1 MAASFG
7 IDRLKAEGRATSRR
21 QLFEVDVKA
30 GQETLQRVKLNHGQV
45 LCLCRLDQRELPM
58 TVAKLDNSYH
68 LRRFK
73 NQGSLHHPDCAS
85 YGGINER
92 AAELYDQS
100 VVSEVGDKLS
110 VKIDGPMS
118 EIVADGFKDDAPAV
132 VWKATKRMPRP
143 SMTLLGFLNYLW
155 EECELNIWRP
165 RMEGK
170 RGHWTVRNEISK
182 VAAGM
187 LFKQNRRL
195 SDFLFI
201 PDQNGDAKA
210 RTLTSKALTDH
221 LRRVAGLG
229 KPNEACYGIVIGE
242 ILAISSTKDKGKGL
256 HIKLK
261 GMDTPIW
268 DNHGV
273 IGRLESSF
281 RNPIGRHYQR
291 MEQERQERTARAN
304 GDTSRTGTKPLEST
318 FKLMGIFLL
327 GLNKKGDG
335 PVLKRAAL
343 METSARYIPIASE
356 YEGRVEQKL
365 HAEGRAF
372 SKPLVYDGERAVFP
386 DFELLDT
393 SHLVHPALE
402 VYGYDGDEYE
412 ERKREKHVQYKKE
425 GTPYWYWDLK
435 VTSAIPSFENFPLA
449 VRMWGDGRK

>member
-1 MAASFG
+1 MAAAYV
-7 IDRLKAEGRATSRR
+7 IDRLKAEGKATSRK

-30 GQETLQRVKLNHGQV
+30 GQEVLQRVKLNNGQV
-45 LCLCRLDQRELPM
+45 SCLCRLDHRELPM
-58 TVAKLDNSYH
+58 TVAKLDSSYH

-92 AAELYDQS
+92 AAELYEQS
-100 VVSEVGDKLS
+100 VVSEVGDKLA

-132 VWKATKRMPRP
+132 VWKATKKMPRS

-155 EECELNIWRP
+155 EECDLNIWRP
-165 RMEGK
+165 GMEGK

-182 VAAGM
+182 AATGV

-201 PDQNGDAKA
+201 PDQNGDAKT
-210 RTLTSKALTDH
+210 RTATSAALTAH
-221 LRRVAGLG
+221 LNRVAGLG
-229 KPNEACYGIVIGE
+229 NPNEACFGVVIGE
-242 ILAISSTKDKGKGL
+242 VLAMSNSSDRGKAL
-256 HIKLK
+256 YIKLK
-261 GMDTPIW
+261 GMDAPIW
-268 DNHGV
+268 DDHGV

-281 RNPIGRHYQR
+281 KNPVARHHQR
-291 MEQERQERTARAN
+291 VEVERKERAARVN
-304 GDTSRTGTKPLEST
+304 GGVGQAGTKPLEST
-318 FKLMGIFLL
+318 FKLIGIFLL

-335 PVLKRAAL
+335 LVLKRAAL
-343 METSARYIPIASE
+343 METSARYIPISSE
-356 YEGRVEQKL
+356 YEGRVEEKL
-365 HAEGRAF
+365 RAEGRAF
-372 SKPLVYDGERAVFP
+372 KKPLVYDGERAVFP

-393 SHLVHPALE
+393 SHKVCPALE

-412 ERKREKHVQYKKE
+412 ERKREKHAQYEKD

-435 VTSAIPSFENFPLA
+435 VTDEIPSFDKFPRA
-449 VRMWGDGRK
+449 VRIRGEGRK